1 MRFRTVVIA
10 AALLGVLSVGG
21 LAAYQ
26 MADEAR
32 GGAAQTTIE
41 TSDSLAVTTGITQQ
55 LTTDDPEHNPTA
67 YGETITVVY
76 NDTEWEPEGNYTYYQ
91 ASGEIE
97 FQRDEPDAAD
107 IDYRYDI
114 PRDQLADEQLQTLT
128 GAYGDVLLVGVGLTI
143 VAVLLFVGGFT
154 GRKIIRSS
162 RSRRGR

>member
-1 MRFRTVVIA
+1 MRFRTLVVA
-10 AALLGVLSVGG
+10 AALLGVLAVGG
-21 LAAYQ
+21 LAAFQ

-41 TSDSLAVTTGITQQ
+41 TSDSLAVEPDIRQQ

-67 YGETITVVY
+67 YGETLTVVY
-76 NDTEWEPEGNYTYYQ
+76 NDTEWDAAGNYTYYQ
-91 ASGEIE
+91 ESGEIE
-97 FQRDEPDAAD
+97 FQRDEPGEAA
-107 IDYRYDI
+107 IDYAYDI

-143 VAVLLFVGGFT
+143 VIVLLFVGGFT